1 MVRGKFVV
9 IDDLVEI
16 ACTCAFEVCVEGLK
30 KNCAFYNNDNLI
42 ILDKLDISRWSL
54 FVHLIYF

>member
-16 ACTCAFEVCVEGLK
+16 ACTCAFEDCVEGLK
-30 KNCAFYNNDNLI
+30 KNCTFYNNDNLI
-42 ILDKLDISRWSL
+42 ILDKLDISR
-54 FVHLIYF
+54 